1 MPSQG
6 ELNFK
11 TESLE
16 KDSGNPKKWLSN
28 LCLVLFL
35 SVSSE
40 QQSVKHPEPR
50 HVF

>member
-16 KDSGNPKKWLSN
+16 KDSGNPKKWLPN
-28 LCLVLFL
+28 LVLFL
-35 SVSSE
+35 SVSSG
-40 QQSVKHPEPR
+40 QQSVKHPEAR